1 MGCLWK
7 FNRELLVIRAAGPPP
22 LPTRGFRVV
31 ADAGVDACLGVPSG
45 VPWWWRQVG
54 GVGAATTVRSLPRVK
69 DEGPGHPCVCV
80 CVCVW
85 RRGLALTRGRLCRS
99 SGVNG
104 TLGGSMPNPLPK
116 RPGPPAARRPW
127 PRRFA
132 LAGRAAAIKPCSPGS
147 THHHIMARMWAQMT
161 WIVLIDTD
169 TVGYGLGYGVLRTR
183 TPVDCLT
190 RATGMATS
198 DADICS
204 DWSPSA
210 EAAVATSP
218 TTAGDLAARRQG
230 ASMRGLKGRSL

>member
-80 CVCVW
+80 CVW

-147 THHHIMARMWAQMT
+147 TH
-161 WIVLIDTD
+161 TD
-169 TVGYGLGYGVLRTR
+169 TVGYRLGYGLGYGVLRTR

-190 RATGMATS
+190 RATGMAPS
-198 DADICS
+198 EADICS

-230 ASMRGLKGRSL
+230 ASMRGLTGRSL